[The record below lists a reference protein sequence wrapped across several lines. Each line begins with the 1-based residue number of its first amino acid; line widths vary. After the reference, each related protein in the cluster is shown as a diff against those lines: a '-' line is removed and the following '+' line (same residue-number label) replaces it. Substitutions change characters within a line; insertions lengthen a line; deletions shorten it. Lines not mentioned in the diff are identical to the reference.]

1 MEISEDG
8 SFDISSSSTNAVADD
23 SNELDEKVDK
33 ENDDEDEDNSP
44 PRE

>member
-8 SFDISSSSTNAVADD
+8 SFDISSSSTNTVADD
-23 SNELDEKVDK
+23 SNELDEKADK